1 MIDLDVLRVKAFS
14 VANGGQSSKM
24 RNIGEAGI
32 LTFHY
37 STNFGGVLQSY
48 ALYKFLEHLGISVE
62 LIDYIPSTYHGQKV
76 YRNIGFKSDFNVKR
90 LLQRMRVKHKFC
102 HTSMHKFEHFRRSSM
117 RLSSG
122 VDESTL
128 RVSLGDYDT
137 VVVGSDQIWG
147 LGQRGKP
154 EYFLGFDEFKGNKV
168 SYAADSTIAEVSE
181 EHIDKLRRELGDFD
195 RISVRN
201 KHSQKFVETV
211 IGEKPPIVA
220 DPTLLWDF
228 NELGR
233 GFMGDSD
240 PYILVYVLGK
250 DINGSNRKAIEEIKR
265 IYGNLKVYA
274 IVIPTMKFNICDY
287 ADKVFYDLGPEEW
300 LDMIRNATFVY
311 TDSFHGT
318 LFSLKFHKP
327 FLAYYAEAMRATRFI
342 DLAERYQIGRYIVSS
357 VDEIEAKGSLLETPD
372 FATIDQLI
380 EEHRAFS
387 IRFLE
392 EALGIVS

>member
-1 MIDLDVLRVKAFS
+1 MEKT
-14 VANGGQSSKM
+14 
-24 RNIGEAGI
+24 GI
-32 LTFHY
+32 LTYHY
-37 STNFGGVLQSY
+37 SNNYGGVLQSY
-48 ALYKFLEHLGISVE
+48 ALYAYLRSRR
-62 LIDYIPSTYHGQKV
+62 IDAQIINYVPSSYRADSLVHNIFSSTGLRKNP
-76 YRNIGFKSDFNVKR
+76 RNIEIEDFSPRNFAVRVNAKR
-90 LLQRMRVKHKFC
+90 KYNKEITGEFDSFRNSYLGLSNQVNENDV
-102 HTSMHKFEHFRRSSM
+102 HTILH
-117 RLSSG
+117 
-122 VDESTL
+122 
-128 RVSLGDYDT
+128 DYRT
-137 VVVGSDQIWG
+137 IIVGSDQIWG
-147 LGQRGKP
+147 PVERNRSI
-154 EYFLGFDEFKGNKV
+154 YFLGFDKFKGNKV

>member
-1 MIDLDVLRVKAFS
+1 MRKMIQK
-14 VANGGQSSKM
+14 K
-24 RNIGEAGI
+24 IGI

-48 ALYKFLEHLGISVE
+48 ALFRFLEQRVNGVE
-62 LIDYIPSTYHGQKV
+62 IIDYVPSTYIGHKF
-76 YRNIGFKSDFNVKR
+76 YRNIGLKNDFNVKHVLKR
-90 LLQRMRVKHKFC
+90 LMIKGKFC
-102 HTSMHKFEHFRRSSM
+102 SRAVRRFDDFRAHSVV
-117 RLSSG
+117 LSRR

-128 RVSLGDYDT
+128 RSWLNNYDM
-137 VVVGSDQIWG
+137 VVVGSDQVWSP
-147 LGQRGKP
+147 GQRAEP
-154 EYFLGFDEFKGNKV
+154 AYFLGFEEFKGNKV

-228 NELGR
+228 DELGR
-233 GFMGDSD
+233 GFMSDSD

-250 DINGSNRKAIEEIKR
+250 DISGSNRKAIEEIKR
-265 IYGNLKVYA
+265 IYGDLKVYA

-392 EALGIVS
+392 EALGIDS

>member
-1 MIDLDVLRVKAFS
+1 MEKT
-14 VANGGQSSKM
+14 
-24 RNIGEAGI
+24 GI
-32 LTFHY
+32 LTYHY
-37 STNFGGVLQSY
+37 SNNYGGVLQSY
-48 ALYKFLEHLGISVE
+48 ALYAYLRSRR
-62 LIDYIPSTYHGQKV
+62 IDAQIINYVPSSYQADSLVHNIFSSTGLRKNP
-76 YRNIGFKSDFNVKR
+76 RNIEIEDFSPRNFAVRVNAKRKYNKEITGEFDSFRNSYLGLSNQVNESNV
-90 LLQRMRVKHKFC
+90 
-102 HTSMHKFEHFRRSSM
+102 HTI
-117 RLSSG
+117 LP
-122 VDESTL
+122 
-128 RVSLGDYDT
+128 DYRT
-137 VVVGSDQIWG
+137 IIVGSDQIWG
-147 LGQRGKP
+147 PVERNRSI
-154 EYFLGFDEFKGNKV
+154 YFLGFDEFKGNKV

-228 NELGR
+228 DELGR
-233 GFMGDSD
+233 GFMSDSD